1 MACVREGHGALDASA
16 FTVNAVIVLPCVSRR
31 FRLQATEPQAS
42 CLLLSACGKE
52 FMSTRRQK
60 KKRKNKT
67 ASSYKMT
74 FETGNEVFLLN
85 FYFLFYVLLKKKTLT
100 NEHYETN

>member
-60 KKRKNKT
+60 KKKEENCKQ
-67 ASSYKMT
+67 
-74 FETGNEVFLLN
+74 L
-85 FYFLFYVLLKKKTLT
+85 
-100 NEHYETN
+100 

>member
-60 KKRKNKT
+60 KKERIKLQAVIK
-67 ASSYKMT
+67 
-74 FETGNEVFLLN
+74 
-85 FYFLFYVLLKKKTLT
+85 
-100 NEHYETN
+100 